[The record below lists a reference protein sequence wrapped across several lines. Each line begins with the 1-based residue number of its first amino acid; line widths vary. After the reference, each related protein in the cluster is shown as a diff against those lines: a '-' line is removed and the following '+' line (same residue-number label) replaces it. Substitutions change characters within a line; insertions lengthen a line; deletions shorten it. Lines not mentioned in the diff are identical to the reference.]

1 MIAVADEELKIERS
15 EVIRGNGL
23 WLTLDGVPLT
33 FVKTIPFPELSDK
46 KDGPY
51 GVSSSNCV
59 PAILG
64 SIEVGGVKFEV
75 YTAVP
80 IT

>member
-1 MIAVADEELKIERS
+1 MVAVVEEELKIGRIDETS
-15 EVIRGNGL
+15 GNGL
-23 WLTLDGVPLT
+23 WLTLVGVPLT

-46 KDGPY
+46 KEAPY

-64 SIEVGGVKFEV
+64 NIEVGGVKFEL